1 MITKN
6 RALRRQL
13 RIRGELAKN
22 QGIPRLTVFRSH
34 NHIYAQIID
43 DRHGITLVA
52 ASSATLKSE
61 KLTKI
66 EVAAAVGENIG
77 KLAKAKKIDRIRFD
91 RGPYRYHGR
100 VKQLAESARASG
112 LKF

>member
-13 RIRGELAKN
+13 RIRGELSKN

-34 NHIYAQIID
+34 AHIYAQIID

-52 ASSATLKSE
+52 ASSATVKGE
-61 KLTKI
+61 KLTKT
-66 EVAAAVGENIG
+66 EVAAAVGNAIG

-100 VKQLAESARASG
+100 VKQLAESARTAG